1 MKLEN
6 SKIDLLIARHAEA
19 ESRLINADNLN
30 LKIAQ
35 RLNQAETTST
45 YSPKLRMVLGIAA
58 GIAAVAACL
67 LGAVLLT
74 IDRDEHLELTGN
86 STAKVILIESKAVA
100 DVRLLKPNAAASARV
115 AIMSGNKNKT
125 VVAALAQTSEHARC
139 EVEIH
144 DVAEELENAGGK
156 ATWIIISKP
165 VDTLADNQIS
175 RDEIDILNML

>member
-6 SKIDLLIARHAEA
+6 SQIDLLIARHAEA
-19 ESRLINADNLN
+19 ESRLINAANLN

-35 RLNQAETTST
+35 RLNHAETTST
-45 YSPKLRMVLGIAA
+45 YSPKLRMVFRIAA
-58 GIAAVAACL
+58 GITAIAACL

-74 IDRDEHLELTGN
+74 IDRDEHIELTGN

-100 DVRLLKPNAAASARV
+100 DVSILKPNAASAARV
-115 AIMSGNKNKT
+115 TIMSGSKNKT
-125 VVAALAQTSEHARC
+125 VVAPLTQTPEHARC

-144 DVAEELENAGGK
+144 DVAEELENTGGK

-165 VDTLADNQIS
+165 VNTLADNQVS
-175 RDEIDILNML
+175 RDEIDILHML

>member
-6 SKIDLLIARHAEA
+6 SQIDLLIARHGEA

-45 YSPKLRMVLGIAA
+45 YSPKLRMVFRIAA
-58 GIAAVAACL
+58 GITAIAACL

-74 IDRDEHLELTGN
+74 IDRNEHIELTGN
-86 STAKVILIESKAVA
+86 STAKVILIEHKAAAV
-100 DVRLLKPNAAASARV
+100 VSLLKPNAATARV
-115 AIMSGNKNKT
+115 TIMSGSKNKT
-125 VVAALAQTSEHARC
+125 VIAPLAQTLEHARC

-156 ATWIIISKP
+156 ATWIIISKL
-165 VDTLADNQIS
+165 VNTLANNQIS
-175 RDEIDILNML
+175 RDEIDILNMF

>member
-45 YSPKLRMVLGIAA
+45 HSPKLRMVLGIAA
-58 GIAAVAACL
+58 GITAVAACL

-74 IDRDEHLELTGN
+74 IDRDEHIELTGG
-86 STAKVILIESKAVA
+86 STAKVVLIESKAVA
-100 DVRLLKPNAAASARV
+100 DVRLLKPHAATV
-115 AIMSGNKNKT
+115 AQVTIMSGNKNKT
-125 VVAALAQTSEHARC
+125 VITPLTQTREHARC

-144 DVAEELENAGGK
+144 DVADELENAGGK

-165 VDTLADNQIS
+165 VNTLADNQIS

>member
-1 MKLEN
+1 MKLED

-45 YSPKLRMVLGIAA
+45 YSSKLRMVFGIAA
-58 GIAAVAACL
+58 GITAIAACL

-86 STAKVILIESKAVA
+86 STAKVILIERKAVA
-100 DVRLLKPNAAASARV
+100 DVSILQPNTAGIAQV
-115 AIMSGNKNKT
+115 TIMSGNKSKT
-125 VVAALAQTSEHARC
+125 VIAPLTQTREHARC

-144 DVAEELENAGGK
+144 DLTEELENAGGK

-165 VDTLADNQIS
+165 VNTLADNQIS

>member
-6 SKIDLLIARHAEA
+6 SQIDLLIARHAEA

-35 RLNQAETTST
+35 RLNQAEATST
-45 YSPKLRMVLGIAA
+45 YSPKLRMVFRIAA
-58 GIAAVAACL
+58 GITAVAACL

-74 IDRDEHLELTGN
+74 IDRNEHIELTGN
-86 STAKVILIESKAVA
+86 STAKVILIEHKASA
-100 DVRLLKPNAAASARV
+100 DVRLLKPNAAVSARV
-115 AIMSGNKNKT
+115 TILSGSKNKT
-125 VVAALAQTSEHARC
+125 VVASLTQTHEHARC

-156 ATWIIISKP
+156 ATWIIISAP
-165 VDTLADNQIS
+165 VNTLADNQIS
-175 RDEIDILNML
+175 RDEIDILHML